1 MWDSAW
7 LVNLGCD
14 TDKKSVTCF
23 RFRLKYF
30 SSLKKKVLK
39 WLWVNSTA
47 KQLKQPGSHSDAIDC
62 DTLEKGAVISFKKLN
77 FGGF

>member
-1 MWDSAW
+1 MHGLSTLAVTLTRNLSPALGSDLNISAA
-7 LVNLGCD
+7 L
-14 TDKKSVTCF
+14 
-23 RFRLKYF
+23 R
-30 SSLKKKVLK
+30 KKVLK

-62 DTLEKGAVISFKKLN
+62 HTLAKGAVISFKKLN